1 MLDKTMEAAPRKEV
15 SPRREEPEKPSSHRG
30 LWLLL
35 ILALAGGGIF
45 AWRST
50 RKPATNANAAAQ
62 ADNARRGVPVVT
74 SIVQRKDLP
83 VYLDGLGSVT
93 AFNTVTVKS
102 RVDGELVDVR
112 FKEGQEVRKGDLLAV
127 IDPRPYQVALSQA

>member
-15 SPRREEPEKPSSHRG
+15 SPRMADPDNKPSSHRG

-35 ILALAGGGIF
+35 ILALVGGGIF

-50 RKPATNANAAAQ
+50 RKPATSAAAAAQ
-62 ADNARRGVPVVT
+62 ADNARRGVPVVAAM
-74 SIVQRKDLP
+74 VQRKDLP

-93 AFNTVTVKS
+93 AFYTVTVKS
-102 RVDGELVDVR
+102 RVDGELVDVH
-112 FKEGQEVRKGDLLAV
+112 FKEGQEVKRA
-127 IDPRPYQVALSQA
+127 ISSR